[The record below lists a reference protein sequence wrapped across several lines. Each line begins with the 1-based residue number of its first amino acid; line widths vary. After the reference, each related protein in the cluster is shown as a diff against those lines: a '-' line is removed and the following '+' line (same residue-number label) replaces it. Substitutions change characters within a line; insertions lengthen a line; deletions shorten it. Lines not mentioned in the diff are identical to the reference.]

1 MHKKGGTERGGGS
14 SETKRA
20 TNERAQSGRNRNERP
35 SKRPNEKRTS
45 AKRAKQKGTSER
57 TKKER
62 AKQKRSGVK
71 AWEWKHARTQTERN
85 GNERAWKRA
94 SEKRIC
100 PEGNPRK
107 KKPCHEARKKES
119 EGANAQ
125 KATREK
131 EWDREVNLKIER
143 KPVGANEKKRA
154 SNLKANLESERLR
167 GKPRDQDQKKKDLT
181 LGIQKNWERER
192 TE

>member
-107 KKPCHEARKKES
+107 KKPCHEARKK
-119 EGANAQ
+119 A
-125 KATREK
+125 K
-131 EWDREVNLKIER
+131 EQMPRR
-143 KPVGANEKKRA
+143 QQEKKNGTEKSTWKWSASQSEQTKKNVRA
-154 SNLKANLESERLR
+154 
-167 GKPRDQDQKKKDLT
+167 T
-181 LGIQKNWERER
+181 
-192 TE
+192 